1 MELLENKDTIRF
13 KNQVFGDL
21 FLTFLNKT
29 TIQVRRGGV
38 VDLTPAQIEYLD
50 NNSSVFK
57 LGKLVEIPKD
67 PILLEK
73 NENMLTDEEIKEILA
88 LHWKKALSEINK
100 ITSYT
105 TLSRLLYL
113 AEQENVSFSV
123 ITALRE
129 RVEKMRNPAERQ
141 G

>member
-21 FLTFLNKT
+21 FLTFPNKT

>member
-21 FLTFLNKT
+21 FLTFPNKT

-129 RVEKMRNPAERQ
+129 RVDKMRNPTERR